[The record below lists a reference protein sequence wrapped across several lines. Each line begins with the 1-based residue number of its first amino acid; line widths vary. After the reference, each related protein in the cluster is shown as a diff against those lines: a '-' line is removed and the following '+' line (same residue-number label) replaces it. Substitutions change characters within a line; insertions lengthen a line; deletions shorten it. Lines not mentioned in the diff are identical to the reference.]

1 MRYLKRFNED
11 KDVFMEYKL
20 EWTEDGEPQ
29 EMFHDK
35 LSKLLRFIRM
45 ESIRDYTISGETS
58 TGEWKIILKIGKLK
72 THSKLGFFNSY
83 NL

>member
-35 LSKLLRFIRM
+35 LRKLLRYIRM
-45 ESIRDYTISGETS
+45 EFG
-58 TGEWKIILKIGKLK
+58 G
-72 THSKLGFFNSY
+72 GFNQT
-83 NL
+83 